1 MAISDQPVAGQPP
14 QDTTLQDPVLRRT
27 ALHATH
33 YGHKARMVDFGGW
46 DMPVQY
52 AGLVAE
58 HMAVRTGVGLFDVSH
73 MGDIQLRGPNSLPA
87 VQKLLMNDASKLQ
100 TGQAHYSA
108 MLYPDGTFVDDVVLH
123 KLGENDYLIVINAG
137 TREKDVQWVRQV
149 IGGMGGVHIMDVSD
163 YYTQLAIQGPKAKDT
178 LQKLTKVNLTPIKN
192 YWFTWGE
199 VAGCHNVLIARTGYT
214 GEDGFEIYI
223 PADEP
228 TSSRV
233 WGELLAAGE
242 EFGIQPCGLGSR
254 NTLRLE
260 AAMALYGHEIS
271 DSINVFE
278 ANLGRYCKL
287 DKGTDFVGR
296 EALQKIADAGGPERR
311 LVGLEM
317 LDRGIARDGYTVLSS
332 TGETVGEVTSGSPA
346 PFLKKNIALAYVP
359 VRYAEPGTTLA
370 VEIRG
375 VPVKAQ
381 VVPTPFYK
389 RPKATTPSS
398 AAPVPELPIITAPL
412 S

>member
-1 MAISDQPVAGQPP
+1 
-14 QDTTLQDPVLRRT
+14 
-27 ALHATH
+27 
-33 YGHKARMVDFGGW
+33 MVDFGGW

-52 AGLVAE
+52 RGLIDE
-58 HMAVRTGVGLFDVSH
+58 HMAVRTGVGVFDVSH
-73 MGDIQLRGPNSLPA
+73 MGDIQLRGPNSLAA

-108 MLYPDGTFVDDVVLH
+108 MLYPNGTFVDDVVLH
-123 KLGENDYLIVINAG
+123 KLGENDFLIVINAG
-137 TREKDVQWVRQV
+137 TREKDVKWVRSV
-149 IGGMGGVHIMDVSD
+149 IGGMNGVHVMDVSD
-163 YYTQLAIQGPKAKDT
+163 YYTQIAIQGPKAKDT
-178 LQKLTKVNLTPIKN
+178 LQKLTGTDLSAIKN
-192 YWFTWGE
+192 YWFTWGQ
-199 VAGCHNVLIARTGYT
+199 VCGCHNVLIARTGYT

-233 WGELLAAGE
+233 WGEVLAAGE
-242 EFGIQPCGLGSR
+242 EFGIMPCGLGSR

-260 AAMALYGHEIS
+260 SSMALYGHEIS
-271 DSINVFE
+271 DTINVFE

-296 EALQKIADAGGPERR
+296 EALQKVADEGGPTRK

-317 LDRGIARDGYTVLSS
+317 VERGIGRDGYPVLGPDG
-332 TGETVGEVTSGSPA
+332 TRIGEVTSGSPA

-359 VRYAEPGTTLA
+359 TAFTEIGTEVA

-375 VPVKAQ
+375 LPVKA
-381 VVPTPFYK
+381 VVMPTPFYK
-389 RPKATTPSS
+389 RPKA
-398 AAPVPELPIITAPL
+398 AAPAITSPL

>member
-1 MAISDQPVAGQPP
+1 MDNIAQLAA
-14 QDTTLQDPVLRRT
+14 LRRT

-33 YGHKARMVDFGGW
+33 HSHKARMVDFGGW

-52 AGLVAE
+52 RGLIEE
-58 HMAVRTGVGLFDVSH
+58 HMAVRTGVGIFDVSH
-73 MGDIQLRGPNSLPA
+73 MGDIQLRGPNSLAA
-87 VQKLLMNDASKLQ
+87 VQRLLMNDASKLQ

-108 MLYPDGTFVDDVVLH
+108 MLYPNGTFVDDVVLH

-137 TREKDVQWVRQV
+137 TREKDVQWVRSV
-149 IGGMGGVHIMDVSD
+149 IGSMGGVHIMDVSD
-163 YYTQLAIQGPKAKDT
+163 YYTQLSIQGPKAQAT
-178 LQKLTKVNLTPIKN
+178 LQKLTGTDLTPIKN
-192 YWFTWGE
+192 YWFTWGQ

-233 WGELLAAGE
+233 WGEVLAAGE

-260 AAMALYGHEIS
+260 SAMALYGHEIS
-271 DSINVFE
+271 DELNVFE

-287 DKGTDFVGR
+287 DKGVDFVGR
-296 EALQKIADAGGPERR
+296 EALQAVVDAGGPAKR

-317 LDRGIARDGYTVLSS
+317 IERGIGRDGYPVLSVE
-332 TGETVGEVTSGSPA
+332 GEKIGYVTSGSPA
-346 PFLKKNIALAYVP
+346 PFVKKNIALAYVP
-359 VRYAEPGTTLA
+359 VAYAEVGTEVA

-375 VPVKAQ
+375 AGVKA
-381 VVPTPFYK
+381 VVVSTPFYK
-389 RPKATTPSS
+389 RPRAAAAKTSDAAT
-398 AAPVPELPIITAPL
+398 PIITAPL